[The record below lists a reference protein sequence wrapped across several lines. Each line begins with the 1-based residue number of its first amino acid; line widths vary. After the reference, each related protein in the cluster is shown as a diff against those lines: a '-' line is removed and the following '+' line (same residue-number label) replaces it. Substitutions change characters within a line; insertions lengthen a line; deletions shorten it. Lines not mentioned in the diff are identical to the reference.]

1 MSKLPPLRVP
11 KKPVG
16 LSSNT
21 GTVAVCDL
29 PEGVS
34 GKVEIGNLAKQT
46 AELLQVH
53 YTFLSPIFH
62 SLLQRER
69 SGSELECLTRD

>member
-1 MSKLPPLRVP
+1 MSKLPPLQVP

-21 GTVAVCDL
+21 GTVTVCDL

-46 AELLQVH
+46 AELLQVE
-53 YTFLSPIFH
+53 YTFLSLFIIPCCH
-62 SLLQRER
+62 VNGYRVRTGLKS
-69 SGSELECLTRD
+69 T